1 MEEKSDIKTNVYYE
15 FIFKRGNIRE
25 AISKFDS
32 EKKCF
37 YKVLSQKKSYLIT
50 I

>member
-1 MEEKSDIKTNVYYE
+1 MYIIRLLKKREVEK
-15 FIFKRGNIRE
+15 F
-25 AISKFDS
+25 AKFDS